1 MASPPLDYF
10 DPEDLHPDILKDP
23 NTPKQFSHIPVGP
36 ENVEKEINGHIEKH
50 VEFAQSA
57 KRSAIYETVSNSPVI
72 VAALMGDLGA
82 ALNVAKTIPVYYEF
96 WQGYDEGND
105 FARRL
110 VRAKR
115 IDKLYRDKHGYS
127 DARIYHSLGLELTSD
142 PELLNRPIDAE
153 REKAIQN
160 SIVIVK
166 PLGAR
171 FGNVRENFEF
181 ALWKLQNDTTGA
193 VLDSIGAVDD
203 KITNTVKAIRNHD
216 YGKTYLS
223 VTTFDYFGV
232 MSDFGKGC
240 AHDVIDLFP
249 KPIAL
254 KNDLMSVKKK
264 DIKELNFSNIYNSFH
279 AKHFGILGT
288 FTMACAVVAHQTV
301 DHVMMP
307 PVRYLYDRYARNTV
321 ERTIDRLAF
330 HTAPLTKKFKEFK
343 DKTLKMIASKSK
355 SSPDTTEED
364 DDDDFKVRSTPVTNP
379 VNLHRV
385 NREYQRIL
393 SGRKKDLRSCVFNTA
408 ALAGETYFVK
418 SVGKDAW
425 DTLSGIQIDTT
436 SLDTVISSAIDESG
450 SIGKGGFFALSAV
463 LATAANNHI
472 CSHRIE
478 MFNRL
483 QSARSQMAVKNAK
496 KISIEHSI
504 QIVKDNIKSNETEQ
518 DPKAWFGDVIET
530 LTLLDKVE
538 RRSFKRQERE
548 DIRVYLNEVLED
560 LAIYDLSLGDDGLS
574 TKKVQE
580 LMDKLD
586 ENYFKELPPLPSEDA
601 PEITP
606 N

>member
-72 VAALMGDLGA
+72 VAAVMGDLGA

-166 PLGAR
+166 PLTAR
-171 FGNVRENFEF
+171 FGNVRENFQF

-193 VLDSIGAVDD
+193 VLDAVSAVDD
-203 KITNTVKAIRNHD
+203 KVTNTVNAIRHHD
-216 YGKTYLS
+216 YGQTYMN
-223 VTTFDYFGV
+223 VRYFDYAGI
-232 MSDFGKGC
+232 MTEFGKGC

-249 KPIAL
+249 KFGAL
-254 KNDLMSVKKK
+254 KNDFMSVKKK
-264 DIKELNFSNIYNSFH
+264 DIKEMNFSNIYNSFH

-321 ERTIDRLAF
+321 ERTIDKLAF

-343 DKTLKMIASKSK
+343 DKTLKKIASTSK
-355 SSPDTTEED
+355 TSTETTEED
-364 DDDDFKVRSTPVTNP
+364 DDDDFKVRSTPVSNP

-418 SVGKDAW
+418 SVGHDAYH
-425 DTLSGIQIDTT
+425 TLAHADYSFDDFGQSG
-436 SLDTVISSAIDESG
+436 AE
-450 SIGKGGFFALSAV
+450 IGKGTFFAISAI

-504 QIVKDNIKSNETEQ
+504 QIVKDNIKNNNTEQ
-518 DPKAWFGDVIET
+518 DPKAWFADVIET
-530 LTLLDKVE
+530 LALLDKVE

-548 DIRVYLNEVLED
+548 DIRVYLNEVIED
-560 LAIYDLSLGDDGLS
+560 LAIYELSLGDDGLS

-580 LMDKLD
+580 LLGKLD